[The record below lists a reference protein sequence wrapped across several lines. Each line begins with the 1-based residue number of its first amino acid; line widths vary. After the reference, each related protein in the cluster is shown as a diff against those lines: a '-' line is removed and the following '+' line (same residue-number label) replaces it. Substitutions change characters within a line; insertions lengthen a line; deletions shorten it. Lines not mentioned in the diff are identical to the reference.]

1 MQPSLYP
8 FRVNCWLLRVKLRI
22 SAHVKRFFLIDAL
35 SFCILGAMNE
45 TPKTPQPLNG
55 AAQQHISSSFMDKDI
70 WIFDLDNT
78 LYPAQC
84 DLFAEISQRMGHF
97 VSDFLDIDYPQ
108 ARILQREYYLKYGTT
123 LNGMM
128 TCHDMDPHPYLDYV
142 HDIDLSPVAP
152 DVDLNVAL
160 EKLPGRKLILTNG
173 SVKHAENVAG
183 KLGIL
188 HHFEDIFDIVAAD
201 FVPKPERS
209 TYEKFLKRT
218 GIDPQKAAMFEDLA
232 HNLEVPH
239 AVGMATVLVH
249 SPLGLAK
256 DENNEFDGIGADADH
271 IHHTTDHLAGFLN
284 QVLHHGVANG

>member
-1 MQPSLYP
+1 MNDSTTPS
-8 FRVNCWLLRVKLRI
+8 
-22 SAHVKRFFLIDAL
+22 
-35 SFCILGAMNE
+35 
-45 TPKTPQPLNG
+45 PQPQAV
-55 AAQQHISSSFMDKDI
+55 AAQRISSSFKDKNI

-84 DLFAEISQRMGHF
+84 DLFAEISQRMGTF
-97 VSDFLDIDYPQ
+97 VSNFLDIEYPK
-108 ARILQREYYLKYGTT
+108 ARELQREYYLKYGTT

-128 TCHDMDPHPYLDYV
+128 TCHAMDPHPYLDYV
-142 HDIDLSPVAP
+142 HDIDLSPVSP
-152 DVDLNVAL
+152 DLGLSSAL

-173 SVKHAENVAG
+173 STKHAENVAT

-218 GIDPQKAAMFEDLA
+218 SIDPRDAAMFEDLA

-249 SPLGLAK
+249 SPHGLAN
-256 DENNEFDGIGADADH
+256 DDNNEFDGVNREADH
-271 IHHTTDHLAGFLN
+271 VHHTTDHLAGFLD
-284 QVLHHGVANG
+284 QVLQHGVANG